1 MISRS
6 LMKLLYWFWDLRPLD
21 HWLIHWGIEFLCFR
35 TNVNTQEIIFISP
48 QSRYVRP
55 DMFAHQNFKNSFSLG
70 YTPTY
75 REANVPQ
82 SYNFVQNG
90 QIRDGWYGSMHL
102 DEQNRTISGPPGFEH
117 FKQSYSSALRWT
129 RGTLA
134 CYPFSLFTCSSW
146 SF

>member
-1 MISRS
+1 
-6 LMKLLYWFWDLRPLD
+6 
-21 HWLIHWGIEFLCFR
+21 
-35 TNVNTQEIIFISP
+35 
-48 QSRYVRP
+48 
-55 DMFAHQNFKNSFSLG
+55 MFAHQNFKNSFSLG

-117 FKQSYSSALRWT
+117 FKQSYSSAVRWA
-129 RGTLA
+129 RGLL
-134 CYPFSLFTCSSW
+134 PFFSLPVAAEVFNDPTKLISSG
-146 SF
+146 SLISSLF